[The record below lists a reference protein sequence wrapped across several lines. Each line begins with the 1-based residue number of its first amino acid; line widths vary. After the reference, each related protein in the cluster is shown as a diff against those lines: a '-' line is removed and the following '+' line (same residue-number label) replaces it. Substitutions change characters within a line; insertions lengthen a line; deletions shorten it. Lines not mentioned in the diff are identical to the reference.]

1 MILRLLLIG
10 LWICPAL
17 LHAQEIER
25 RLVLIG
31 DAGEINIKQEM
42 LIPAAA
48 ELVLPGK
55 TTAYFLGDNIYPTG
69 MGLDDSS
76 QLHTAGI
83 LQSQFAPF
91 RQRGV
96 PVYFMAGNHDWDKS
110 GPDGLAKIK
119 AQEAYIH
126 SLGDSDLRFVPSAGN
141 LGPFVELLT
150 DSVVT
155 VIYDS
160 EFWLFP
166 HHEAARSA
174 DIAQEKQQFLE
185 TLDSVAKRHREK
197 KLLVIS
203 HHPMRSYGE
212 HSLRFS
218 ASDHIFPLRTL
229 RKGLYIP
236 LPVVGSAYP
245 LLRSTV
251 FRTAE
256 DLKHPR
262 YRKLIKSVTGVLSNH
277 PRVIYV
283 SGHDHGLQLI
293 QDGTF
298 TQIVSGS
305 GAKTSNI
312 RTASDLQYRF
322 GQQGFTVLDFLKDG
336 GAKVSFYIIDKGLV
350 KKDFEASLGD
360 GKTVKPKEVKQ
371 RDERPVHETQR

>member
-25 RLVLIG
+25 RLILIG
-31 DAGEINIKQEM
+31 DAGEINTKQEM

-48 ELVLPGK
+48 ELVLPDK
-55 TTAYFLGDNIYPTG
+55 TMAYFLGDNIYPTG
-69 MGLDDSS
+69 MGLDDSNR
-76 QLHTAGI
+76 
-83 LQSQFAPF
+83 LQSAAILRSQFEPF
-91 RQRGV
+91 RERGV

-126 SLGDSDLRFVPSAGN
+126 RLGDSNLRFVPSAGN

-166 HHEAARSA
+166 YHDTVQSA
-174 DIAQEKQQFLE
+174 DLSQQKKQFLANLANIAEEHSEKQ
-185 TLDSVAKRHREK
+185 
-197 KLLVIS
+197 LLVMS

-218 ASDHIFPLRTL
+218 VTDHIFPLRKVW
-229 RKGLYIP
+229 KGLYIP
-236 LPVVGSAYP
+236 LPVVGSIYP

-256 DLKHPR
+256 DVKHPH
-262 YRKLIKSVTGVLSNH
+262 YRELIESVTDALGNH

-293 QDGTF
+293 QDDTF
-298 TQIVSGS
+298 TQVVSGS

-312 RTASDLQYRF
+312 RMASDLRYRF
-322 GQQGFTVLDFLKDG
+322 GQQGFTVMDFLTNG
-336 GAKVSFYIIDKGLV
+336 EMKVIFYIVDNAQV
-350 KKDFEASLGD
+350 RKDFEASLVD
-360 GKTVKPKEVKQ
+360 GKV
-371 RDERPVHETQR
+371 VH

>member
-10 LWICPAL
+10 LWLYPAL
-17 LHAQEIER
+17 LYTQEIER
-25 RLVLIG
+25 RLIFIG
-31 DAGEINIKQEM
+31 DAGEINKNQEM

-48 ELVLPGK
+48 ERVLPGK
-55 TTAYFLGDNIYPTG
+55 TIAYFLGDNIYPTG

-76 QLHTAGI
+76 R
-83 LQSQFAPF
+83 LQSADILRSQFKPF

-110 GPDGLAKIK
+110 GLNGLAKIK

-126 SLGDSDLRFVPSAGN
+126 RLGDSDLRFVPPAGN

-150 DSVVT
+150 DSILT

-166 HHEAARSA
+166 HHDTVQYANLL
-174 DIAQEKQQFLE
+174 QQKKVFLTKLTNLAE
-185 TLDSVAKRHREK
+185 EHREK
-197 KLLVIS
+197 QLLIMS

-218 ASDHIFPLRTL
+218 VTDHIFPLRKVW
-229 RKGLYIP
+229 RGLYIP
-236 LPVVGSAYP
+236 LPVVGSVYP

-262 YRKLIKSVTGVLSNH
+262 YRELIESVADAVGNH
-277 PRVIYV
+277 PRVTYV

-298 TQIVSGS
+298 TQMVSGS
-305 GAKTSNI
+305 GAKTSDI
-312 RTASDLQYRF
+312 RSASDLRYKF
-322 GQQGFTVLDFLKDG
+322 GRQGFTVMDFLTNG
-336 GAKVSFYIIDKGLV
+336 ETKVSFYIIDKGLV
-350 KKDFEASLGD
+350 RKDFEAAIMD
-360 GKTVKPKEVKQ
+360 GKA
-371 RDERPVHETQR
+371 VH